1 MSLRPAQIC
10 ISFILTAA
18 IVLIATSQGQAQRV
32 ARATASPFAG
42 MNGPWR
48 GSGTVTLKG
57 GTRERIR
64 CRARYNVNSGRDN
77 LRQVL
82 RCASDSYKFVLRSNV
97 FFHRNGAISGRWSES
112 SRNLAG
118 TVVGTARG
126 KRISARIIS
135 DIFTAF
141 VAVATFG
148 SRQRVTISSPGSKLE
163 NVSISLR
170 RSR

>member
-10 ISFILTAA
+10 ISFILAAA

-32 ARATASPFAG
+32 ARATAGPFAG

-64 CRARYNVNSGRDN
+64 CRARYNVNSGSDN

-97 FFHRNGAISGRWSES
+97 FYRNGAISGRWSES

-126 KRISARIIS
+126 RRISARIIS

-148 SRQRVTISSPGSKLE
+148 SRQRVTINSPGSKLE